1 MHFAPLKRHFAHFGA
16 ALGQKV
22 LKYDGNK
29 LHYEGVNI
37 MKKTISAITAAIIAI
52 CMLFSLTGCG
62 DSAKKQEAIDAFN
75 QTSTVFDET
84 ANLINAN
91 ADKIDDEVIST
102 FQQMSEL
109 LSQYKDI
116 LEGDSEIEDDK
127 YDEMIEWFGTAESW
141 ISDAKAEIETALAD
155 VQ

>member
-1 MHFAPLKRHFAHFGA
+1 M
-16 ALGQKV
+16 
-22 LKYDGNK
+22 NK
-29 LHYEGVNI
+29 AG
-37 MKKTISAITAAIIAI
+37 
-52 CMLFSLTGCG
+52 
-62 DSAKKQEAIDAFN
+62 
-75 QTSTVFDET
+75 
-84 ANLINAN
+84 
-91 ADKIDDEVIST
+91 ST